1 LHSET
6 TKIPF
11 KAKEE
16 EEEEEEETNIK
27 GYFYVFTS
35 FSIIIM
41 LAEEQFDI

>member
-1 LHSET
+1 LYSET

-11 KAKEE
+11 KAK

>member
-1 LHSET
+1 LQSET

-11 KAKEE
+11 KAK

>member
-16 EEEEEEETNIK
+16 EEEEETNIK
-27 GYFYVFTS
+27 GSFYVFTS

>member
-1 LHSET
+1 LNSET

-11 KAKEE
+11 KAK

>member
-11 KAKEE
+11 KAK
-16 EEEEEEETNIK
+16 EEETNIK

>member
-1 LHSET
+1 LQSET

-11 KAKEE
+11 KAK

-41 LAEEQFDI
+41 LAEEKFDI

>member
-6 TKIPF
+6 IKIPF
-11 KAKEE
+11 KAK

>member
-11 KAKEE
+11 KAK